1 MALGHC
7 GAVAS
12 WFVRPSV
19 RRHGASADDP
29 VCQRRRDHERKAIRR
44 ILFAILLAVTL
55 LTSYV
60 SGAEGADEVYLRGSA
75 GPYRGRVIDAKT
87 KAPIAGAI
95 VVAVWYEDVSALV
108 PKNTRFYDA
117 VEVVSDN
124 QGYFVVD
131 APDIERRAPQRTRFP
146 WLTIFKPEYTY
157 YTGWLASAA
166 DQFRRQKKS
175 LLGTVEL
182 VSISHLNKKNQLRQ
196 LPSGLPTTDVPREK
210 YPRFIKALEY
220 QREILSR

>member
-1 MALGHC
+1 MALKYC

-12 WFVRPSV
+12 WFVRPSDG
-19 RRHGASADDP
+19 RHGASADDP
-29 VCQRRRDHERKAIRR
+29 ACQRRRDHERRVIRV
-44 ILFAILLAVTL
+44 LFAVLVAVTL

-108 PKNTRFYDA
+108 PMNTRFYDA
-117 VEVVSDN
+117 VEVVSDS

-131 APDIERRAPQRTRFP
+131 APDIERRAPHRTRFP

-157 YTGWLASAA
+157 YTGWLASAT

-182 VSISHLNKKNQLRQ
+182 ISISHLNKKNQLRQ
-196 LPSGLPTTDVPREK
+196 LPSGLPTADVPREK
-210 YPRFIKALEY
+210 YPRFMKALND